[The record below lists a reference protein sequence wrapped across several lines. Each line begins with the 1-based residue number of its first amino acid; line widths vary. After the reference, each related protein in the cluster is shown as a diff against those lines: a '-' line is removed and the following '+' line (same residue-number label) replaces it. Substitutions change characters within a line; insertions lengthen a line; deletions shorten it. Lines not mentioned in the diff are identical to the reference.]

1 MSLWIWSIT
10 PQRRSGMKDFLVML
24 IRRVICSAL
33 LWCTENKVQPP
44 PTPSPTLSP
53 ASGHEG
59 YYSLSSYRVIITICV
74 HSSHCHI
81 FQKLLLILFKAWRME
96 GNSSWDK
103 QMALFSST
111 SLAFQL
117 YLYIRVCSLPKAN
130 LVTNLSYAATSGE
143 EARGRE
149 GGRRTKDF
157 RYLQQGA

>member
-1 MSLWIWSIT
+1 
-10 PQRRSGMKDFLVML
+10 
-24 IRRVICSAL
+24 
-33 LWCTENKVQPP
+33 
-44 PTPSPTLSP
+44 
-53 ASGHEG
+53 
-59 YYSLSSYRVIITICV
+59 
-74 HSSHCHI
+74 
-81 FQKLLLILFKAWRME
+81 ME

-130 LVTNLSYAATSGE
+130 LETNLSYAATSGE